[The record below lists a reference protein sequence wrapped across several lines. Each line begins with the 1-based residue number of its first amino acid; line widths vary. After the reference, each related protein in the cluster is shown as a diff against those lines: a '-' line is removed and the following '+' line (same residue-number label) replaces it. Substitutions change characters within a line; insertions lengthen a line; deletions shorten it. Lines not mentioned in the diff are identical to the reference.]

1 MSNNISI
8 FALIKHELCKI
19 LDFLGYRMSEI
30 ENKNKQSTALER
42 DTLEC
47 QAHTN
52 SHIHGLTHT
61 QTRNDYL
68 DKTKQTVH

>member
-1 MSNNISI
+1 
-8 FALIKHELCKI
+8 
-19 LDFLGYRMSEI
+19 MSEI

-68 DKTKQTVH
+68 DKTKQTVHQDHAFLAALWQAFESEGKPCDLP